1 MAVEGGRITTNQ
13 DPSTGFTININGEIP
28 MHILSIRPAS
38 PGGGK
43 LIARFD
49 LEMPDG
55 VRLYDLKL
63 VRGSTGPRVYGPALH
78 GGAAVTFPITIAD
91 EIAREAVA
99 HVRHAA

>member
-1 MAVEGGRITTNQ
+1 MK
-13 DPSTGFTININGEIP
+13 
-28 MHILSIRPAS
+28 ILSIRPAS

-55 VRLYDLKL
+55 IRLYDLKL

-78 GGAAVTFPITIAD
+78 GGAAVTFPTNLVDI
-91 EIAREAVA
+91 IAREALA
-99 HVRHAA
+99 HVKAAA

>member
-1 MAVEGGRITTNQ
+1 MK
-13 DPSTGFTININGEIP
+13 
-28 MHILSIRPAS
+28 ILSIRPAS

-43 LIARFD
+43 LLARFD